1 MDSIPAE
8 LELFGAGI
16 RRGIKNFGYLELL
29 KNGHMEF
36 RIPLDEHFCHMQ
48 SEEEFSKR
56 PTLYPYPVIEY
67 PVTFLRLYGELV
79 KKVPIESALLIN
91 LCYVNVKEYNLLPYR
106 PGSYGFIFRETSR
119 VYDEQHIIL
128 PEMTVEREFDPD
140 KTAYGL
146 IEQVFNSF
154 GLEAKVI
161 PFFTEEGFFKF

>member
-1 MDSIPAE
+1 LSPAG

-16 RRGIKNFGYLELL
+16 RRGIKDFEYLELL

-36 RIPLDEHFCHMQ
+36 WTPLDEHFCYKQ
-48 SEEEFSKR
+48 SKEEFSKR

-67 PVTFLRLYGELV
+67 PVTFLRLYKELV
-79 KKVPIESALLIN
+79 SKVLIESSLLIN
-91 LCYVNVKEYNLLPYR
+91 LCYVNIKGYNLLPYR
-106 PGSYGFIFRETSR
+106 PGSIGFTFRETSR
-119 VYDEQHIIL
+119 VYDERHIIL
-128 PEMTVEREFDPD
+128 PEMNVKSEFNSD
-140 KTAYGL
+140 KTAYDL